1 MCLVKHAQP
10 ASPAETTAFRLGVL
24 GTLVTDRFAA
34 RIEALDLKP
43 KHAGLLTVLHQL
55 GSASQQEV
63 AKLMGVAPSLIV
75 VFADHLERLQAI
87 QRVRDPHDRRRQVL
101 TLTGRGRELLAS
113 CAQIAD
119 EVGQEFTSEL
129 TAKQRAALDDALGV
143 LVSRLMAGPPAS

>member
-1 MCLVKHAQP
+1 MMCRVKHVKP

-43 KHAGLLTVLHQL
+43 KHAGLLTVLDQL

-87 QRVRDPHDRRRQVL
+87 QRVRDPQDRRRQVL
-101 TLTGRGRELLAS
+101 TLTPHGRELLAS
-113 CAQIAD
+113 CAQLAD
-119 EVGQEFTSEL
+119 DVGHEFTAEL
-129 TAKQRAALDDALGV
+129 TAGQRVGLDDALGV
-143 LVSRLMAGPPAS
+143 LVKRLFAPPA